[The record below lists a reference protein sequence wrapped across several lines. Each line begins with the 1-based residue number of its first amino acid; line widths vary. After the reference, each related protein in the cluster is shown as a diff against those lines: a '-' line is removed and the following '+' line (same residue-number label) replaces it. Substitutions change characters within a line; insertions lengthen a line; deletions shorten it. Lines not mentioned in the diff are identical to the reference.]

1 MATGVVSW
9 LGLGGVS
16 VPPRALLAARKTR
29 VRVAMDC
36 GGEYMARTGEV
47 SSYNVTRGFATTKT
61 NNREHLVFGPRKTS
75 DHSIE
80 NWIAAK
86 TRDSRCESHA
96 ILLADCTHMEGIA
109 EWPYPDQAY
118 S

>member
-16 VPPRALLAARKTR
+16 VPPRALLAARKTL
-29 VRVAMDC
+29 VSVAMDC

-61 NNREHLVFGPRKTS
+61 NNLERLVFEPNKTC
-75 DHSIE
+75 DHTM
-80 NWIAAK
+80 K
-86 TRDSRCESHA
+86 KQ
-96 ILLADCTHMEGIA
+96 DCNI
-109 EWPYPDQAY
+109 DVRLQL
-118 S
+118 